1 MTHRTDPAPRHPG
14 LNLGLY
20 LARSAGFWP
29 DRPAVLFRD
38 RALSYRDLELRS
50 NRLAHALRSLGL
62 QRGDRV
68 AIVSPNRPEIV
79 EMECAFYKLGL
90 VKVALNSRLAPSEL
104 EDSLAN
110 AEPAACIAGPEHRA
124 MVEAASRGL
133 ASLRHRIALEAAPGW
148 ADYETLL
155 AAEPETPVR
164 EPMQPDDLA
173 VLHYT
178 SGSTGKLKAAM
189 QTVGNRYASLRK
201 IIMGRMHAAPG
212 DVLMLCGP
220 ITHASGMF
228 IQPMLF
234 QGATVLLMERFE
246 PAEILEAIERH
257 KVTIAFFVPA
267 MIHAL
272 LAEPSLRWRDLS
284 SLRLLSYGAAPM
296 SAARIREAWHAFG
309 PVLAQGYGAGET
321 TGGVLSLG
329 IADHARAM
337 SGERPELLEACGRA
351 NGEADV
357 QVLDDDGR
365 PVQGE
370 AIGEICVRGP
380 DVFAGYWREPELTR
394 EVLGA
399 DGWLRTGD
407 LARVD
412 HEGYIFIVDRKKEM
426 LVSGGFNVYP
436 REVESVLAQ
445 HPAVYEAC
453 VIGVPDDHWGEAV
466 KAVVVLREGAHATAG
481 ELMRFCE
488 GRLAGFKRPRS
499 VDFVAQLPKNN
510 NGKLSRKEVREPYW
524 QGRTRRVN

>member
-1 MTHRTDPAPRHPG
+1 MNFG
-14 LNLGLY
+14 IY
-20 LARSAGFWP
+20 LARSARFWP
-29 DRPAVLFRD
+29 ERPAVLFGSQVLTY
-38 RALSYRDLELRS
+38 RALEARS
-50 NRLAHALRSLGL
+50 NQLAHALRAQGL

-90 VKVALNSRLAPSEL
+90 VKVALNARLAPAEL
-104 EDSLAN
+104 ADALAN
-110 AEPAACIAGPEHRA
+110 AEPAACIAGPQHRT
-124 MVEAASRGL
+124 MVQAAAEAVPGL
-133 ASLRHRIALEAAPGW
+133 RRFVELDGGAQADGW
-148 ADYETLL
+148 ADYEALL
-155 AAEPETPVR
+155 AAQPATPLREEMRPE
-164 EPMQPDDLA
+164 ELA

-189 QTVGNRYASLRK
+189 QTVGNRFTSLRK
-201 IIMGRMHAAPG
+201 VVMGRMQAGPG

-234 QGATVLLMERFE
+234 QGATVLLMDRFQ
-246 PAEILEAIERH
+246 PAEILRAIEQHR
-257 KVTIAFFVPA
+257 VTMAFFVPA

-272 LAEPSLRWRDLS
+272 LAEPTLRERDLS

-296 SAARIREAWHAFG
+296 SPARIREAWAAFG
-309 PVLAQGYGAGET
+309 PVLAQGYGAAET
-321 TGGVLSLG
+321 TGGVVGLS
-329 IADHARAM
+329 IADHARAI
-337 SGERPELLEACGRA
+337 SGERPELLYACGRA
-351 NGEADV
+351 LGESDV
-357 QVLDDDGR
+357 QVLDEAGQ
-365 PVQGE
+365 PVQGD

-380 DVFAGYWREPELTR
+380 DVFAGYWRAPALTQ
-394 EVLGA
+394 EVLGE

-412 HEGYIFIVDRKKEM
+412 EEGYIHIVDRKKEM

-453 VIGVPDDHWGEAV
+453 VIGVPDAHWGEAV
-466 KAVVVLREGAHATAG
+466 KAVVVLRDGQAADAQA
-481 ELMRFCE
+481 LMDFCE

-499 VDFVAQLPKNN
+499 IDFVTALPRNS
-510 NGKLSRKEVREPYW
+510 NGKLSRKDVREPYW
-524 QGRTRRVN
+524 QGQQRRVN